1 MNPPLWILSS
11 ASFSVGTGM
20 RLMDPLLPMLAREF
34 GVGLGAVAPLIGGFA
49 LAYGLG
55 QLGLT
60 PLGDRLGKLRVS
72 AITLGLYA
80 LTLLACTLA
89 GDLFTLFALRV
100 GAGLVAAAV
109 IPLIMAHIGDS
120 VPYDRRQAT
129 LGRFLT
135 GMVMAQLLAG
145 PISGVV
151 ADHLGWRAS
160 FLGFGLLTAA
170 VTVMFAVRLGPAM
183 WTRPAA
189 VARGGGMAGFRT
201 LLGQRRGRLLL
212 VAAAGDGTLL
222 FGGAIPFIA
231 SFLIEDFRFSAGE
244 AGIVAASFGLGAL
257 VYTRSAPWLVKRL
270 GEGRLVLA
278 GGAGLCAGLSAIAAA
293 PGSWVVAPA
302 TASLGFTF
310 FLLHGVLQARATEA
324 LPEARGTAMA
334 IFSMA
339 IFLGQ
344 AIGAVVFGALI
355 VEAGFR
361 AAFLASAVG
370 VLGLALWIRLR
381 VIPAA

>member
-1 MNPPLWILSS
+1 VNPPLWVLAS
-11 ASFSVGTGM
+11 ASFSVGAGM
-20 RLMDPLLPMLAREF
+20 RLIDPLLPMLAREF

-60 PLGDRLGKLRVS
+60 PLGDRLGKLRV
-72 AITLGLYA
+72 AAATLGLYA

-89 GDLFTLFALRV
+89 GDLATLLALRV
-100 GAGLVAAAV
+100 AAGLVAAAV

-160 FLGFGLLTAA
+160 FLGFGLMAAA
-170 VTVMFAVRLGPAM
+170 VTALFMARLGPAM
-183 WTRPAA
+183 LRAPAGA
-189 VARGGGMAGFRT
+189 ARGGGLAGFRR
-201 LLGQRRGRLLL
+201 LLAERRGRRLLL
-212 VAAAGDGTLL
+212 AAAGDGMLL

-231 SFLIEDFRFSAGE
+231 SFLIEDFRLSAGE
-244 AGIVAASFGLGAL
+244 AGLVAASFGLGSL
-257 VYTRSAPWLVKRL
+257 VYTRSAPWLVRRL
-270 GEGRLVLA
+270 GEGGLVLC
-278 GGAGLCAGLSAIAAA
+278 GGVGLCAGLALIAAA
-293 PGSWVVAPA
+293 PGWWTVAPA
-302 TASLGFTF
+302 TATLGFTF

-334 IFSMA
+334 VFSMS

-344 AIGAVVFGALI
+344 AVGAVIFGTLI

-361 AAFLASAVG
+361 PAFLLSAAG
-370 VLGLALWIRLR
+370 VLLLAVWIRLR